1 MGWDGAGNAGT
12 TPGVRYCGLLVR
24 DADVVSKSFPGFWE
38 QYDHLVM

>member
-1 MGWDGAGNAGT
+1 MAVALA
-12 TPGVRYCGLLVR
+12 PAGVRYCGLIVR